1 MLTRVFK
8 KMFYSLDSE
17 EIRNE
22 FILPH
27 ITSFQIGKN
36 RYNMSINS
44 DEVTVEKINEKK
56 NICKF
61 IKPKNNFEK
70 AIKNRLVANLEKSRL
85 L

>member
-22 FILPH
+22 FIFPH

-44 DEVTVEKINEKK
+44 DEVTVEKINEKS
-56 NICKF
+56 IRKF